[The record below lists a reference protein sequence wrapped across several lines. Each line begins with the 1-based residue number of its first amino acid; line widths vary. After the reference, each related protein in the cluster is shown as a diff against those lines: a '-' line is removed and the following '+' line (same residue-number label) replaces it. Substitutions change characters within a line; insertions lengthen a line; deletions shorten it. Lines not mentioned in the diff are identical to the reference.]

1 MQNPATDNSIQQDP
15 RTFFAA
21 ERTYL
26 AWLRT
31 GLALMGIGFAVS
43 KFGLFVRQFQFGQEH
58 VAEHGISISNWS
70 GIALVL
76 LGVIVN
82 LRATVR
88 YYEIIRE
95 LSAGEWKPGRVSRD
109 AVVLAY
115 ILAIAGV
122 GMAFYLGLAR

>member
-1 MQNPATDNSIQQDP
+1 MYAPQQLPFRRHQVVVKTARANIRNPHRGRQQRRAFDAP
-15 RTFFAA
+15 QDRV
-21 ERTYL
+21 L
-26 AWLRT
+26 
-31 GLALMGIGFAVS
+31 
-43 KFGLFVRQFQFGQEH
+43 K
-58 VAEHGISISNWS
+58 NWS

-95 LSAGEWKPGRVSRD
+95 LSEGKWRPGRVSRD

-115 ILAIAGV
+115 VLAIAGV
-122 GMAFYLGLAR
+122 GMAFYLGFAR